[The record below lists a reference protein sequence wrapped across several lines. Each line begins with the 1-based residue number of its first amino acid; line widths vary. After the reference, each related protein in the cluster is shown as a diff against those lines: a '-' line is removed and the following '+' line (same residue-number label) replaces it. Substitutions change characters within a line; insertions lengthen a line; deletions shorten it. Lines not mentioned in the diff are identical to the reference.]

1 MIHLIN
7 KAPKDPIHHTIKW
20 LGEIRKNR
28 GRLWRKYLDILW
40 KEEEPPDLKGSEWGW
55 LSKVL
60 KPQKDDKEENLDRH
74 LFKLPALRGMAE
86 SEVET
91 ISALA
96 FQIKYQNTEIR
107 ATKRLLLKQAL
118 KIEGNYS
125 AEIIISEK
133 ALHHQNKK
141 NEEKRPD
148 NLQIKKQVGINK
160 I

>member
-1 MIHLIN
+1 MMKMIQG
-7 KAPKDPIHHTIKW
+7 APKDPIYHTIKW

-60 KPQKDDKEENLDRH
+60 KPQKDDKEENLDCH

-96 FQIKYQNTEIR
+96 FQIKYQNTENR
-107 ATKRLLLKQAL
+107 AIKQVS

-125 AEIIISEK
+125 TEIIISEK
-133 ALHHQNKK
+133 ALHHKNKPKRPNNLQNK
-141 NEEKRPD
+141 N
-148 NLQIKKQVGINK
+148 
-160 I
+160 